1 MTSMDVDGFLAD
13 SVVTSEGKLY
23 VQGAGWNRISTAS
36 FPAVHD
42 RIGIGLL
49 FRFEVEAVGE
59 PHRFELRLEDS
70 KGNELPLGDAP
81 PGTQS
86 PGGKIT
92 RIGGE
97 FGAGPVARGVE
108 QIVPIAV
115 NLNGMAFE
123 GPSTFR
129 FVISVDGVDL
139 KALPFRVEQF
149 APQRPQV
156 TGGGGYL

>member
-1 MTSMDVDGFLAD
+1 VTSIDVDGFLAD

-81 PGTQS
+81 PGAQS
-86 PGGKIT
+86 SGKIT

-97 FGAGPVARGVE
+97 FGAAVARGVE

-139 KALPFRVEQF
+139 KSLPFRVEQF

>member
-1 MTSMDVDGFLAD
+1 VTPIHVDAFLAD
-13 SVVTSEGKLY
+13 SVVTSDGKLY
-23 VQGAGWNRISTAS
+23 VQGAGWNRISAAS
-36 FPAVHD
+36 FPVVHD
-42 RIGIGLL
+42 RIGIGLI
-49 FRFEVEAVGE
+49 FSFEVAGVSE

-70 KGNELPLGDAP
+70 KGNEMPLGDTP
-81 PGTQS
+81 PGPQS
-86 PGGKIT
+86 PGKIT

-108 QIVPIAV
+108 QIVPIAI

-129 FVISVDGVDL
+129 FVVSVDGDDM
-139 KALPFRVEQF
+139 KALPFRIEGF

>member
-1 MTSMDVDGFLAD
+1 VTSIHVDGFLAD

-49 FRFEVEAVGE
+49 FRYEVDGVGE

-81 PGTQS
+81 PGTRS
-86 PGGKIT
+86 PGKIT

-123 GPSTFR
+123 GPSSFR

-139 KALPFRVEQF
+139 KELPFRVEQF

>member
-1 MTSMDVDGFLAD
+1 VESHLHC
-13 SVVTSEGKLY
+13 VVSGR
-23 VQGAGWNRISTAS
+23 ARS
-36 FPAVHD
+36 D
-42 RIGIGLL
+42 RDRAALPVRGRG
-49 FRFEVEAVGE
+49 VGE

-81 PGTQS
+81 PGTRS
-86 PGGKIT
+86 PGKIT

-123 GPSTFR
+123 GPSSFR

-139 KALPFRVEQF
+139 KELPFRVEQF

>member
-1 MTSMDVDGFLAD
+1 MTSIHVDGFLAD
-13 SVVTSEGKLY
+13 SVVTSDGKLY
-23 VQGAGWNRISTAS
+23 VQGAGWNRISAAS
-36 FPAVHD
+36 FPVVHD

-49 FRFEVEAVGE
+49 FRLEVTGVSE

-70 KGNELPLGDAP
+70 KGNEIPLGDAP
-81 PGTQS
+81 PGPQS
-86 PGGKIT
+86 PGKIT

-97 FGAGPVARGVE
+97 FGAGPVAGGAE

-123 GPSTFR
+123 GPSSFR
-129 FVISVDGVDL
+129 FVISVDGEDL

-149 APQRPQV
+149 AAQRPQV

>member
-1 MTSMDVDGFLAD
+1 VTPIHVDAFLAD
-13 SVVTSEGKLY
+13 SVVTSDGKLY
-23 VQGAGWNRISTAS
+23 VQGAGWNRISAAS
-36 FPAVHD
+36 FPVVHD
-42 RIGIGLL
+42 RIGIGLI
-49 FRFEVEAVGE
+49 FSFEVAEVSE

-70 KGNELPLGDAP
+70 KGKEMPLGDAP
-81 PGTQS
+81 PGPQS
-86 PGGKIT
+86 PGKIT

-108 QIVPIAV
+108 QIVPIAI
-115 NLNGMAFE
+115 NLNGMTFE

-129 FVISVDGVDL
+129 FVVSVDGDDM
-139 KALPFRVEQF
+139 KALAFRVEGF

>member
-1 MTSMDVDGFLAD
+1 MTSIDVDGFLAD
-13 SVVTSEGKLY
+13 SVVTSDGKLY
-23 VQGAGWNRISTAS
+23 VQGAGWNRISAAT
-36 FPAVHD
+36 FPVVHD

-70 KGNELPLGDAP
+70 KGNEMPLGDAP
-81 PGTQS
+81 PGPQS
-86 PGGKIT
+86 PGKIT